1 MLLACLTAVFSV
13 LVGASLG
20 LVGPGRALGP
30 IRALALGASLA
41 TVFGVLIPEAVGE
54 GGALA
59 LIPFFIGLLLPGLF
73 ERFSSGLLRT
83 DGQAVALELGYV
95 GLLVHQ
101 LGDGLAM
108 GAFAGPGHEG
118 HGHWEV
124 LAAIFGHTV
133 PIVAAV
139 VIAFAAAKGRGS
151 ACVRAAGLAL
161 AAVGG
166 VLVTTSPG
174 ASAMLAAHHAWVSA
188 VTAGLLLHVV
198 LHGIDVAP
206 PITSAA
212 RAGELVAFALGAAI
226 PVVAGHGASDAHDHG
241 GGIGALLPIALA
253 VAPALVV
260 GIAVAALVSARR
272 GTSYLTRFD
281 PLLPRVMPL
290 ALFGMVVLA
299 AFAHRTSHF
308 VWPAVVAAIACAV
321 PAFLIDRGA
330 NGVGALVR
338 AAVVFAS
345 AVGLSVGAG
354 MTGVDP
360 AVLGAMAILT
370 LAAVVV
376 RAALVIGIR
385 AVFGALLPLHDHAL
399 HDHGLHDHRGHAH
412 HGPH

>member
-41 TVFGVLIPEAVGE
+41 TVFGVLIPEAVGD

-59 LIPFFIGLLLPGLF
+59 LVPFFLGLLLPGLF
-73 ERFSSGLLRT
+73 ERFSGSLLRT
-83 DGQAVALELGYV
+83 EGHALGLELGYV

-108 GAFAGPGHEG
+108 GAFAGPGHAG

-139 VIAFAAAKGRGS
+139 VIAFVAAKGRTS
-151 ACVRAAGLAL
+151 AVMRAAGLAI
-161 AAVGG
+161 AAIGG

-174 ASAMLAAHHAWVSA
+174 ASAILASHHAWVSA

-206 PITSAA
+206 PSTSGA
-212 RAGELVAFALGAAI
+212 RAVELAAFALGAAI
-226 PVVAGHGASDAHDHG
+226 PMVAGHGAGDAHDHG
-241 GGIGALLPIALA
+241 GGIGALVPIALA
-253 VAPALVV
+253 VAPALAV

-272 GTSYLTRFD
+272 GASYLARVD

-299 AFAHRTSHF
+299 AFAHRSSHF
-308 VWPAVVAAIACAV
+308 VLPAVVAATACAV
-321 PAFLIDRGA
+321 PAYLIDRGA
-330 NGVGALVR
+330 NGVGALAR

-354 MTGVDP
+354 MTGIDP
-360 AVLGAMAILT
+360 AVLGAIAILT
-370 LAAVVV
+370 LGAVVV
-376 RAALVIGIR
+376 RAALVMGIR
-385 AVFGALLPLHDHAL
+385 CVFGALLPLHDHHDHDL
-399 HDHGLHDHRGHAH
+399 HDHGGHAH
-412 HGPH
+412 HGHH